1 MGTAAPRPGRAVLIV
16 AVVGLLLGFLYL
28 AVAAPYLSSRDE
40 EMMLGRFPVVVSYS
54 DSASPDEL
62 MLPFYPAS
70 EMQESFAYSVAT
82 KEGEP
87 VVQYASASLTT
98 ADSWEKVAEYYSSE
112 LPGQPEAEEIE
123 DESGKRYV
131 LVVSGEEEVR
141 TVTLRP
147 TEEGS
152 RIELL
157 RATPPKKP
165 TRRIRPRRGE
175 SVI

>member
-1 MGTAAPRPGRAVLIV
+1 MGTAVPRPGRAVLIL

-28 AVAAPYLSSRDE
+28 AVAAPYLSSREE

-54 DSASPDEL
+54 DSASPEEL

-70 EMQESFAYSVAT
+70 EVQESFAYSVAT
-82 KEGEP
+82 KEGEG
-87 VVQYASASLTT
+87 VVEYASASLTT
-98 ADSWEKVAEYYSSE
+98 ADSWERVADYYSSE
-112 LPGQPEAEEIE
+112 LPGQPEAEAME

-131 LVVSGEEEVR
+131 FVVPGEEAVR

-152 RIELL
+152 RINLV
-157 RATPPKKP
+157 RATHPERP
-165 TRRIRPRRGE
+165 TRRVRPRRGE